1 MVMGAG
7 KTPQPDRAGLVPGG
21 HREPGDESPTA
32 IILIRFRAGVVGE
45 RERVTHI
52 VPVEVDTPGP
62 APTVLTAYCGTE
74 FRPGQAEQIDGI
86 RGMPC
91 EPCMWE
97 ISRLPLPAT
106 P

>member
-1 MVMGAG
+1 MGAG

-21 HREPGDESPTA
+21 HPEPVDDSPAAA
-32 IILIRFRAGVVGE
+32 IILVRFRAGVVGE

-52 VPVEVDTPGP
+52 VPVDADTPGP

-74 FRPGQAEQIDGI
+74 FRPGQAEPIDGI

-91 EPCMWE
+91 EPCLQE
-97 ISRLPLPAT
+97 ISRLPLLARP
-106 P
+106 